1 MPPDDI
7 NKWLADN
14 GWLQTYHSH
23 AVPVY
28 THPTAPGI
36 PFGAAGNVGVGVAV
50 PVYIHPSLPDHYT
63 WSEALLIE
71 LFNKA
76 NLAKEKE
83 ELATLLEDK
92 LL

>member
-23 AVPVY
+23 
-28 THPTAPGI
+28 
-36 PFGAAGNVGVGVAV
+36 AV